1 MALCRLLDP
10 DGRGSGGEEK
20 EEEEE
25 REELGGLVDFSLTL
39 IHLIFFYAFLLYK
52 SPSPHRLTN
61 GLTL

>member
-39 IHLIFFYAFLLYK
+39 IHLIFFLCV
-52 SPSPHRLTN
+52 SSV
-61 GLTL
+61 